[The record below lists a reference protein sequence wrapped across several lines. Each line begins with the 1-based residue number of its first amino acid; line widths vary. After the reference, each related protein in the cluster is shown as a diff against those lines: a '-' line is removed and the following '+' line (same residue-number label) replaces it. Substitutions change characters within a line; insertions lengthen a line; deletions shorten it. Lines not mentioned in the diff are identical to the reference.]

1 MKKRVISWLLCLALC
16 LSMLSVAALAEDV
29 QAPEGPASSM
39 NEPQPEPRAKENETP
54 APEPEKKVQSELMTA
69 EKLLMPLSLGDENS
83 PFSSISIVVSQDGTE
98 IGDNNQGILN
108 KSVTLYGDLICKD
121 AAQRDTIML
130 NSTISL
136 KVDGVESKSGLG
148 KTTNSSEILVQ
159 ASDFT
164 PEKENY
170 TITLSIAYR
179 EYSKIITRDLAFK
192 KCTHPSLNDSTGKC
206 SQCGAA
212 LVAELT
218 AGASSSATYYETLT
232 EALDAAQEAAAGS
245 TVTLLDNCSLG
256 SYELQKGIFTLDLD
270 GHALTQTGNPLWVSG
285 TANLTVKNNSS
296 NAKNTG
302 EFSLQSE
309 TATLSVTKSSKY
321 ALLMNSV
328 SGMNV
333 ACFLG
338 PDMGYKK
345 ADRAWASFSELRGTA
360 IYNVTVEEA
369 PFTTS
374 DITVS
379 PEDAY
384 VNRKVAL
391 SVTLSNLKT
400 GTTPTC
406 SYFVSDSSN
415 NQTSY
420 EGITLDANQAFT
432 AEFTPRVDQ
441 YYIQAWITADEFT
454 VVKTIKKT
462 FKTCAHSY
470 GDVDQKTGFCSGCNS
485 QMAASVSPSSFVDQR
500 TYYETF
506 DLAMKAAW
514 EMLKSKD
521 CWFTMFQDAQ
531 VGTIEYQY
539 LNVLGGKTLYM
550 DLNEKTLTSR
560 GVAFRVPAKEWK
572 LNLSNGTVIGDTTNH
587 KPVQGVIE
595 VEAGG
600 SLNVHGGTIQNKGAA
615 DKGVNAPSIM
625 VHGYSSNSGP
635 VRGYAYIAG
644 DADSNFGSLFISGG
658 NVTANGGTY
667 DHAKVTY
674 GGSLEVINGRFQG
687 DVTVDDHTSLVVNSN
702 LAYFDG
708 TLTFEP
714 YGMGRLT
721 NGNYKHIIT
730 KEATLGK
737 LSNNTLDVFYIGEVY
752 QPDAK
757 NQSELKA
764 GEDTYITIRKH
775 KHDFSNNGTCAC
787 GEEAE
792 AYLWVNGPQQY
803 GYFDDM
809 LALAEKAEGSCV
821 YLRRDVTIIRD
832 TPVTEG
838 NFSIAGGS
846 FKVTCSGSSALVF
859 SGGTVSIRDGMF
871 GRLKVTG
878 KGKLTLNGGNYYA
891 IDVTDSSVYT
901 NYGEILATNRAF
913 KHQST
918 WESKTS
924 ITGKSFD
931 VTSTNAPKSVEKPPF
946 DSVSV
951 EPTVKTVYYGAPV
964 TFTAAVIRDDS
975 GKALSYQWYT
985 VASDGTKTAIDDETG
1000 ETMTVN
1006 EAAGTYQ
1013 YLCQVT
1019 CEDYTLSSNT
1029 VRLTVQRID
1038 LSDAALSATIQT
1050 REYNGK
1056 YNATIEDG
1064 SSLTLGNMTVPA
1076 SAYTLSA
1083 VFADRNV
1090 GADKDVTVKVTLTN
1104 PNYCFGYDANNQP
1117 IMEKTFETTGTIT
1130 QNTQSNLISKD
1141 ENIYNSAAN
1150 TYEFDLD
1157 SYLTAIKDDL
1167 GTMSYGTPQPQSLQS
1182 GIGTPVLE
1190 GHTLKLPVSA
1200 MLWTS
1205 PIELGKITIPVNSQN
1220 YANVSIEICLKLV
1233 ERTAVTATATP
1244 SKTEL
1249 TYGERL
1255 DTITLSGK
1263 TTPELQGTFVWQKP
1277 DAILD
1282 VGTYTELGWKFTPV
1296 DYTYAEASGTAK
1308 ITVKQAKLQDPAPMT
1323 LMIYNGWAATY
1334 EAALPELPTLKEGLH
1349 FGNDAAYGTPDV
1361 SADGYYSSGAEL
1373 KTVNGK
1379 QDVSIPILKNETTKE
1394 GQAGTI
1400 TVQYTSQNYEPVTL
1414 AINLVAKNRTAPT
1427 FILTADHDTLSGG
1440 GKVTL
1445 TLERGNL
1452 PDGAVVMVSGTD
1464 EAGNA
1469 VTLTDNGDGTYSAT
1483 LPNKTQTYT
1492 FIAVYD
1498 GSQTIAPKTDV
1509 ATVKVQQRSSGGGEP
1524 AKPSFPVKISNSG
1537 DKKTAEIDLSGTKS
1551 GITDVTLPTD
1561 AVKKIVDSDVVSLTV
1576 KLPDVTVSFDDKAL
1590 AAVAEQSSGADLS
1603 LSVNVGTANNS
1614 NLTDAQKNAITGA
1627 RELSVIEV
1635 SLSSNGEKISNF
1647 NGGSV
1652 TIDVPFQWSMK
1663 GLLRAYYIDENGNK
1677 SAIDVTYKNGVAT
1690 LVLNHF
1696 STYVVEAV
1704 DALSFTDVSA
1714 KAYHFDAVAWAVK
1727 NKITSGQSDTLFAPD
1742 ASCTRA
1748 QMVTFLWRANGSP
1761 EPTVTELPFTDVAA
1775 DAYYAK
1781 AVLWAVE
1788 NGITTG
1794 TSDTTF
1800 DPDGVV
1806 TRAEAVTFLWR
1817 SAGNPAAEGKLFAD
1831 VESTKYYAEAV
1842 RWAVANGVTK
1852 GVSDTSFAPGSAC
1865 TRAQI
1870 VTFLYRNCTNK

>member
-16 LSMLSVAALAEDV
+16 LSMLPMAALAEDV
-29 QAPEGPASSM
+29 QAPDGPAPSM

-54 APEPEKKVQSELMTA
+54 APEPEKNVQSELMTA
-69 EKLLMPLSLGDENS
+69 ENLLMPLADETPAYTVGDILAERDGVEIGDKGIIGEEIRIRVIIS
-83 PFSSISIVVSQDGTE
+83 GLDDVQEFGTLLKSISISIDDTSYTVYGGRDEGGPRYAYCDFKPTKE
-98 IGDNNQGILN
+98 
-108 KSVTLYGDLICKD
+108 KHSVTF
-121 AAQRDTIML
+121 
-130 NSTISL
+130 SISGT
-136 KVDGVESKSGLG
+136 DIT
-148 KTTNSSEILVQ
+148 KT
-159 ASDFT
+159 
-164 PEKENY
+164 
-170 TITLSIAYR
+170 R
-179 EYSKIITRDLAFK
+179 ELTFA
-192 KCTHPSLNDSTGKC
+192 KCPHPGINNNNKC
-206 SQCGAA
+206 NECGAA

-218 AGASSSATYYETLT
+218 AGASSSTTYYETLT
-232 EALDAAQEAAAGS
+232 EALDAAQEEATGS
-245 TVTLLDNCSLG
+245 TVTLLADCSL
-256 SYELQKGIFTLDLD
+256 STYELQKGTFTLDFN
-270 GHALTQTGNPLWVSG
+270 GHTLKQINSFAVGG
-285 TANLTVKNNSS
+285 TANLTVKNDRSTAVENNGRFYLKS
-296 NAKNTG
+296 K
-302 EFSLQSE
+302 
-309 TATLSVTKSSKY
+309 TATLSLTIGSKY
-321 ALLMNSV
+321 DYLMSY
-328 SGMNV
+328 SGV
-333 ACFLG
+333 GYILG
-338 PDMGYKK
+338 PKMGYKVNNRNW
-345 ADRAWASFSELRGTA
+345 ADLNQLYRTYIE
-360 IYNVTVEEA
+360 NVTVAEY
-369 PFTTS
+369 PFSTS
-374 DITVS
+374 DITVT
-379 PEDAY
+379 PEDTY
-384 VNRKVAL
+384 VNRKVTL
-391 SVTLSNLKT
+391 SVTLDGLADGSEATCEYSVKT
-400 GTTPTC
+400 SASSGTTNSEGLGSFTL
-406 SYFVSDSSN
+406 DT
-415 NQTSY
+415 NQT
-420 EGITLDANQAFT
+420 FT
-432 AEFTPRVDQ
+432 TDYTPKVS
-441 YYIQAWITADEFT
+441 EC
-454 VVKTIKKT
+454 TICAQIKYGDFYVIKKLEKT
-462 FKTCAHSY
+462 FKTCAHNY
-470 GDVDQKTGFCSGCNS
+470 LDVDQNTGFCSKCKS
-485 QMAASVSPSSFVDQR
+485 QMAASLSPNRLVAKR

-506 DLAMKAAW
+506 DLALSAAW
-514 EMLKSKD
+514 VMLETSD

-531 VGTIEYQY
+531 VGTINYEYASGGNTLHME
-539 LNVLGGKTLYM
+539 LNGKTL
-550 DLNEKTLTSR
+550 SG
-560 GVAFRVPAKEWK
+560 GVVFRVPANKWK
-572 LNLSNGTVIGDTTNH
+572 LSLESSGTVIGDTSNATG
-587 KPVQGVIE
+587 VRGVIE
-595 VEAGG
+595 VASGG
-600 SLNVHGGTIQNKGAA
+600 SLNIHGGTIKIQNKGAEA
-615 DKGVNAPSIM
+615 KGAYAPSIM
-625 VHGYSSNSGP
+625 VEGYSGTEL
-635 VRGYAYIAG
+635 VRGVANISG
-644 DADSNFGSLFISGG
+644 DAESDFGSLWVNCGK
-658 NVTANGGTY
+658 VTANGGTY
-667 DHAKVTY
+667 DHAMVTY
-674 GGSLEVINGRFQG
+674 GGELEVNNGKFQG
-687 DVTVDDHTSLVVNSN
+687 DVTVDNHALLDVGSTN
-702 LAYFDG
+702 AYFDG
-708 TLTFEP
+708 KLTFKSE
-714 YGMGRLT
+714 GRGSLSR
-721 NGNYKHIIT
+721 GYYKHIKT
-730 KEATLGK
+730 EGATLGK
-737 LSNNTLDVFYIGEVY
+737 LNNNYAYVFMNGGVY
-752 QPDAK
+752 VPDAR
-757 NQSELKA
+757 NLPELIADEGK
-764 GEDTYITIRKH
+764 YITIESH
-775 KHDFSNNGTCAC
+775 THDYDDTGKCKICN
-787 GEEAE
+787 EKAE
-792 AYLWVNGPQQY
+792 AYLSVDGQRSY
-803 GYFDDM
+803 GYFDKM
-809 LALAEKAEGSCV
+809 LALAVEKDGSCV
-821 YLRRDVTIIRD
+821 YLLKDVTIIRD
-832 TPVTEG
+832 TEVKEG
-838 NFSIAGGS
+838 NFSIAGGR
-846 FKVTCSGSSALVF
+846 FKVTCSGSSALKF
-859 SGGTVSIRDGMF
+859 SGGTVSIGDGTF

-878 KGKLTLNGGNYYA
+878 DGKLTLNGGKYYA
-891 IDVTDSSVYT
+891 IDVADSTYE
-901 NYGEILATNRAF
+901 NYGQLLPGGYAF
-913 KHQST
+913 KTSSG
-918 WESKTS
+918 WEAKGDITAASFVSDTAKEVKILPLRSVTISADGETTVPYGTS
-924 ITGKSFD
+924 VKFTATVEPNSSSGTTYKWFCDGEEIPDETTNELTVAKDIGSYEYRCD
-931 VTSTNAPKSVEKPPF
+931 VT
-946 DSVSV
+946 
-951 EPTVKTVYYGAPV
+951 
-964 TFTAAVIRDDS
+964 RD
-975 GKALSYQWYT
+975 
-985 VASDGTKTAIDDETG
+985 
-1000 ETMTVN
+1000 
-1006 EAAGTYQ
+1006 
-1013 YLCQVT
+1013 
-1019 CEDYTLSSNT
+1019 DYTLSSNT
-1029 VRLTVQRID
+1029 VQLTVQRID
-1038 LSDAALSATIQT
+1038 LSNAALSATIAE
-1050 REYNGK
+1050 RAYDGK
-1056 YNATIEDG
+1056 TNATVTASSIG
-1064 SSLTLGNMTVPA
+1064 SSGLTAGMGYTIS
-1076 SAYTLSA
+1076 SAEFEDA
-1083 VFADRNV
+1083 NAGEN
-1090 GADKDVTVKVTLTN
+1090 KKVTVKVKLTN
-1104 PNYCFGYDANNQP
+1104 HNYCFGYDANEQP
-1117 IMEKTFETTGTIT
+1117 IMEKTFDTTGTIA
-1130 QNTQSNLISKD
+1130 QNTDSRAPISVV
-1141 ENIYNSAAN
+1141 ENISNSAAH

-1157 SYLTAIKDDL
+1157 SYLTTIKGDL

-1182 GIGTPVLE
+1182 GIGTPDLD

-1714 KAYHFDAVAWAVK
+1714 KAYYFDAVAWAVK

-1870 VTFLYRNCTNK
+1870 AAMLRRFIQRNF

>member
-16 LSMLSVAALAEDV
+16 LSMLPMAALAEDV
-29 QAPEGPASSM
+29 QAPEGPAPSM

-69 EKLLMPLSLGDENS
+69 EKLLMPLAEDTPFTVSVTATQNGNLITDEKPGVLS
-83 PFSSISIVVSQDGTE
+83 GGEVTLTVRIHLSDVSRRNDIIKAAQQSTLQV
-98 IGDNNQGILN
+98 DNNNITFAG
-108 KSVTLYGDLICKD
+108 VGGEGEDTLLI
-121 AAQRDTIML
+121 TI
-130 NSTISL
+130 TFD
-136 KVDGVESKSGLG
+136 V
-148 KTTNSSEILVQ
+148 SSESHSVKYQ
-159 ASDFT
+159 
-164 PEKENY
+164 
-170 TITLSIAYR
+170 ITYNNQETTAERTLQFGVCSHLEAIDVNG
-179 EYSKIITRDLAFK
+179 KV
-192 KCTHPSLNDSTGKC
+192 KCNE
-206 SQCGAA
+206 CGAT

-218 AGASSSATYYETLT
+218 AGASSSATYYDTL
-232 EALDAAQEAAAGS
+232 EAALNAAQEADAGS
-245 TVTLLDNCSLG
+245 TVTLLADCSLG
-256 SYELQKGIFTLDLD
+256 RYELQKGTFTLDFN
-270 GHALTQTGNPLWVSG
+270 GHTLTQTNSFAVGG
-285 TANLTVKNNSS
+285 TANLTVKNDRSKTDENNGRFYLKS
-296 NAKNTG
+296 K
-302 EFSLQSE
+302 
-309 TATLSVTKSSKY
+309 TATLSLTIGSKY
-321 ALLMNSV
+321 DYLMSY
-328 SGMNV
+328 SGV
-333 ACFLG
+333 GYILG
-338 PDMGYKK
+338 SKMGYKVNENW
-345 ADRAWASFSELRGTA
+345 ADLNQLYKTYIE
-360 IYNVTVEEA
+360 NVTVAEY
-369 PFTTS
+369 PFSTS
-374 DITVS
+374 DITVT
-379 PEDAY
+379 PEDTY
-384 VNRKVAL
+384 VNRKVTL
-391 SVTLSNLKT
+391 SVTLSDLADGSEAT
-400 GTTPTC
+400 CEYFVLTSASSGTTN
-406 SYFVSDSSN
+406 S
-415 NQTSY
+415 
-420 EGITLDANQAFT
+420 EGLGSITLDTNQTFT
-432 AEFTPRVDQ
+432 TDYTPKVS
-441 YYIQAWITADEFT
+441 EC
-454 VVKTIKKT
+454 TICARIKYGDLYVIKKLEKT
-462 FKTCAHSY
+462 FKTCTH
-470 GDVDQKTGFCSGCNS
+470 DLINRDTGYCNRCNS

-514 EMLKSKD
+514 DMLKSKD

-550 DLNEKTLTSR
+550 DLNGQTLTSR
-560 GVAFRVPAKEWK
+560 GVAFKVPANEWK
-572 LNLSNGTVIGDTTNH
+572 LDITNGTVIGDTFGYTS
-587 KPVQGVIE
+587 VCGVIE
-595 VEAGG
+595 VAAGG
-600 SLNVHGGTIQNKGAA
+600 YLNVHGRTTTIRNKGEAT
-615 DKGVNAPSIM
+615 KGVNAPSIM
-625 VHGYSSNSGP
+625 VHGYSSSSGT
-635 VRGYAYIAG
+635 VRGVADISG
-644 DADSNFGSLFISGG
+644 DKDSDFGSLFISGG

-891 IDVTDSSVYT
+891 IDVTGSTYK
-901 NYGEILATNRAF
+901 NYGQLLPDDYAF
-913 KHQST
+913 KAST
-918 WESKTS
+918 GWEAKGDITELSFASDTAKEVKILPLRSVTISADGETTVPYGTS
-924 ITGKSFD
+924 VKFTATVEPNSSSGTTYKWFCDGVEIPDETTNELTVTKDIGSYEYRCD
-931 VTSTNAPKSVEKPPF
+931 VT
-946 DSVSV
+946 
-951 EPTVKTVYYGAPV
+951 
-964 TFTAAVIRDDS
+964 RD
-975 GKALSYQWYT
+975 G
-985 VASDGTKTAIDDETG
+985 
-1000 ETMTVN
+1000 
-1006 EAAGTYQ
+1006 
-1013 YLCQVT
+1013 
-1019 CEDYTLSSNT
+1019 YTLSSNT
-1029 VRLTVQRID
+1029 VRLAVQRVD
-1038 LSDAALSATIQT
+1038 LSGAALSATIQT
-1050 REYNGK
+1050 RAYNGM

-1064 SSLTLGNMTVPA
+1064 SSLTLGSMTVPA

-1090 GADKDVTVKVTLTN
+1090 GADKDVTVTVKLTN
-1104 PNYCFGYDANNQP
+1104 RNYCFGHDADGTP
-1117 IMEKTFETTGTIT
+1117 IMEKTFQTTGTIA
-1130 QNTQSNLISKD
+1130 QNTTPIVKD
-1141 ENIYNSAAN
+1141 KTIEVYSGVAHKY
-1150 TYEFDLD
+1150 TVDLD
-1157 SYLTAIKDDL
+1157 ACLNNPQNLGFESYEITEKNIVVSKLIDAD
-1167 GTMSYGTPQPQSLQS
+1167 QV
-1182 GIGTPVLE
+1182 VLE
-1190 GHTLKLPVSA
+1190 DHNLK
-1200 MLWTS
+1200 
-1205 PIELGKITIPVNSQN
+1205 IPVNAVVTAPGTVAAKFTIAVACKN
-1220 YANVSIEICLKLV
+1220 YSNVTILV
-1233 ERTAVTATATP
+1233 RVETKDRLAVTATATP

-1255 DTITLSGK
+1255 DTITLSGT
-1263 TTPELQGTFVWQKP
+1263 TTPELRGTFVWQTP

-1282 VGTYTELGWKFTPV
+1282 AGTYTELGWRFTP
-1296 DYTYAEASGTAK
+1296 DNYTYAEASGTAE
-1308 ITVKQAKLQDPAPMT
+1308 ITVKQAKLTDPTPMT
-1323 LMIYNGWAATY
+1323 LTIYNGWAATY
-1334 EAALPELPTLKEGLH
+1334 EAALPALPTLAEGLR
-1349 FGNDAAYGTPDV
+1349 FGDNAAYGTPVV

-1379 QDVSIPILKNETTKE
+1379 QGVSIPILKNETTKE

-1400 TVQYTSQNYEPVTL
+1400 TVQYTSQNYKPVTL
-1414 AINLVAKNRTAPT
+1414 AINLVAKNRTVPT

-1452 PDGAVVMVSGTD
+1452 PDGAVVTVSGTD

-1714 KAYHFDAVAWAVK
+1714 KAYYFDAVAWAVK